1 MFFYIEYIFYFCS
14 KVSKPKFPCQMECF
28 VPNKSNLINQ
38 YTMSKINVPIT
49 AILSAVGG
57 SVLFTFCS
65 NKQQQDNQPLNII
78 YIMSDDHTQQAIS
91 CYSNRYGTTTPNID
105 KIAEEGLIFSNSYV
119 ANSISGPS
127 RACMLTGKH
136 SHKNGFRNNS
146 DFFDGEQQT
155 MPKLM
160 QQAGYQTAMIGK
172 WHLSS
177 DPTGFDYWDIFPGQ
191 GDYYSPVMY
200 TAEGSTRYPNV
211 YATDLV
217 TNKSIDWLE
226 NRDKNKPFLLF
237 VHHKAVHR
245 NFMPKLTDL
254 EAFEDK
260 DYPVPDNF
268 FDDYKDRQAAA
279 EQEMSISKDYT
290 WEYDLK
296 VKKPDREPSPLGF
309 MFERTNENGESDGT
323 FGRMND
329 QEKKEWKSFYDSIQ
343 VEIDTKKLTG
353 KELAL
358 WKYQRYVKDYLKTA
372 KALDDNI
379 GRLMQYLKEHDLLEN
394 TLIVYTSDQG
404 FYMGEHGWF
413 DKRFMYEESFTTP
426 LVMRLPQRFNAHG
439 KVEQLVQNIDHA
451 PTFLEIADVNIPQ
464 DIQGVSYLPL
474 IEGKKVKEWRNSL
487 YYHFYEY
494 PAEHAVKRHY
504 GIKTEQYKLIHFYN
518 DIDTWELYDLKNDP
532 TEMKNL
538 INDPKYQTTIKSLK
552 KELWELQVKYDDPIR
567 LKYPLD

>member
-1 MFFYIEYIFYFCS
+1 M
-14 KVSKPKFPCQMECF
+14 
-28 VPNKSNLINQ
+28 NR
-38 YTMSKINVPIT
+38 TKISTT
-49 AILSAVGG
+49 AILTTMGG
-57 SVLFTFCS
+57 SVLMAACVS
-65 NKQQQDNQPLNII
+65 KQKVEKPLNII

-91 CYSNRYGTTTPNID
+91 CYSDRYGKTTPNID
-105 KIAEEGLIFSNSYV
+105 EIAEEGLIFENSYV

-136 SHKNGFRNNS
+136 SHKNGFRNNY
-146 DFFDGEQQT
+146 DKFDGEQQT

-160 QQAGYQTAMIGK
+160 QKAGYQTAMIGK

-200 TAEGSTRYPNV
+200 TAEGSTKYPGI

-217 TNKSIDWLE
+217 TDKSINWLE
-226 NRDKNKPFLLF
+226 HRDKEKPFLLF

-260 DYPVPDNF
+260 DYPLPDNF
-268 FDDYKDRQAAA
+268 FDSYEGRQAAN
-279 EQEMSISKDYT
+279 EQEMSIAKDYT

-296 VKKPDREPSPLGF
+296 VKSPDRKPSHLGF
-309 MFERTNENGESDGT
+309 MFERTNKNGEKDGT

-329 QEKKEWKSFYDSIQ
+329 DEKAQWKSFYDKIQ
-343 VEIDTKKLTG
+343 DEIDTKKLTG
-353 KELAL
+353 EELAK
-358 WKYQRYVKDYLKTA
+358 WKYQRYIKDYLKTA
-372 KALDDNI
+372 KAMDDNI
-379 GRLMQYLKEHDLLEN
+379 GRLMKYLKDNDLLEN

-426 LVMRLPQRFNAHG
+426 LVMRLPKRFNAHG
-439 KVEQLVQNIDHA
+439 KVKQFVQNIDHA
-451 PTFLEIADVNIPQ
+451 PTFLEIAGVEVPK
-464 DIQGVSYLPL
+464 DIQGTSYLPL
-474 IEGKKVKEWRNSL
+474 IKGENPKDWRQSM

-504 GIKTEQYKLIHFYN
+504 GIRTEQYKLIHFYN

-532 TEMKNL
+532 YEMKNL
-538 INDPKYQTTIKSLK
+538 INDPKYQDTIKSLK
-552 KELWELQVKYDDPIR
+552 KELWDLQVKYDDPIR
-567 LKYPLD
+567 NDYPLN